1 MRSAAVKERA
11 VLALSNSRLIAG
23 PAYFENEIN
32 FYELKAKNMQSY
44 VRTYPDSLSFLRK
57 NAKQMNVTRVT

>member
-1 MRSAAVKERA
+1 MKERA

-32 FYELKAKNMQSY
+32 FYELKAKKSKTELTIVQA
-44 VRTYPDSLSFLRK
+44 TPL
-57 NAKQMNVTRVT
+57 TI